1 MLSNIAMLICPKV
14 VCFKLTMHLYITAW
28 LLVLKGSIYMYL
40 RICVYTLYMY
50 AILKVHVS
58 LVSLFSIHFLIGQAG
73 GRRCGTQASYSGNL
87 SSL

>member
-1 MLSNIAMLICPKV
+1 MPQSSVFQANHALIHYSLAFGPERV
-14 VCFKLTMHLYITAW
+14 
-28 LLVLKGSIYMYL
+28 YL
-40 RICVYTLYMY
+40 HVSTYLCTCICVYTLYMY